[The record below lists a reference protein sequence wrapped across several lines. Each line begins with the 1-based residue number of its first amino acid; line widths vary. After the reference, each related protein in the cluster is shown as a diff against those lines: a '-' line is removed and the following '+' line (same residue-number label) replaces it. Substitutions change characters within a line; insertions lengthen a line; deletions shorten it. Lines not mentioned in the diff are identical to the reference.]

1 MVQHFVFF
9 QEQTLE
15 QHRLDSGKVEMIQ
28 LDELAQV
35 LFERVGAGI
44 IWLKFFYVVFFAIH
58 DAPTVKRDG
67 TDFGREIPLRDLTSM
82 RHSFPYIGFGFACW
96 RESLKDV

>member
-1 MVQHFVFF
+1 MEFTFYRTVNVLITINNKLVQHFVFF

-15 QHRLDSGKVEMIQ
+15 QNRLDSGKVEMIQ

-44 IWLKFFYVVFFAIH
+44 I
-58 DAPTVKRDG
+58 
-67 TDFGREIPLRDLTSM
+67 
-82 RHSFPYIGFGFACW
+82 
-96 RESLKDV
+96 

>member
-1 MVQHFVFF
+1 MEFTFYRTVNVLITINNKLVQHFVFF

-15 QHRLDSGKVEMIQ
+15 KHRLDSGKVEMIQ

-44 IWLKFFYVVFFAIH
+44 I
-58 DAPTVKRDG
+58 
-67 TDFGREIPLRDLTSM
+67 
-82 RHSFPYIGFGFACW
+82 
-96 RESLKDV
+96 

>member
-1 MVQHFVFF
+1 MEFTFYRTVNVLITINNKLVQHFVFF

-44 IWLKFFYVVFFAIH
+44 ILLKFFTSCFSPYMTLQPSNVTELIS
-58 DAPTVKRDG
+58 DG
-67 TDFGREIPLRDLTSM
+67 R
-82 RHSFPYIGFGFACW
+82 FPY
-96 RESLKDV
+96 VT

>member
-1 MVQHFVFF
+1 MEFTFYRTVTVLITINNKLVQHFVFF

-15 QHRLDSGKVEMIQ
+15 QNRLDSGKVEMIQ

-44 IWLKFFYVVFFAIH
+44 I
-58 DAPTVKRDG
+58 
-67 TDFGREIPLRDLTSM
+67 
-82 RHSFPYIGFGFACW
+82 
-96 RESLKDV
+96 

>member
-1 MVQHFVFF
+1 MEFTFYRTVNVLITINNKLVQHFVFF

-15 QHRLDSGKVEMIQ
+15 QYRLDSGKVEMIQ

-44 IWLKFFYVVFFAIH
+44 I
-58 DAPTVKRDG
+58 
-67 TDFGREIPLRDLTSM
+67 
-82 RHSFPYIGFGFACW
+82 
-96 RESLKDV
+96 

>member
-1 MVQHFVFF
+1 MEFTFYRTVTVLITINNKLVQHFVFF

-44 IWLKFFYVVFFAIH
+44 I
-58 DAPTVKRDG
+58 
-67 TDFGREIPLRDLTSM
+67 
-82 RHSFPYIGFGFACW
+82 
-96 RESLKDV
+96 